1 MFFKIFL
8 FSVFLSNISFGLI
21 RSIEPDKSI
30 LTLTDSLNI
39 NSKYIIT
46 GFDGSHIEGIL
57 TSQDSVKI
65 DVKDKNGKILN
76 VLRNQI
82 NKIQDKNGNI
92 VYQAVEIIVEEGIT
106 SNDGILRGIDSTDE
120 CTIIL
125 NSGNSLKDVRI
136 IGSNDSAFTITKSHF
151 NKTFKISGI
160 NSIEF
165 AKHNFWKGFLYG
177 SLVTI
182 ATTLTLSAILAKSV
196 HGEGELGLA
205 ILFYGGLLISVP
217 VGIITGAISEFFSND
232 ISYKFKTINSS
243 VKSKRLKYIRGKHKY

>member
-1 MFFKIFL
+1 MFFKIL
-8 FSVFLSNISFGLI
+8 LVSVFLSNISFGLLQ
-21 RSIEPDKSI
+21 SNELDNSI
-30 LTLTDSLNI
+30 LTLIDSLTI

-46 GFDGSHIEGIL
+46 GFDGSQIEGIL

-65 DVKDKNGKILN
+65 DVKDKNGKILS

-92 VYQAVEIIVEEGIT
+92 VYQAVEILKEEGIT
-106 SNDGILRGIDSTDE
+106 SIDGIMKSGDSTDE

-136 IGSNDSAFTITKSHF
+136 VDSNDSAFTITKSNF
-151 NKTFKISGI
+151 NKSFLISGI

-165 AKHNFWKGFLYG
+165 EKHNFWKGFLYG

-196 HGEGELGLA
+196 HGESELGLA

-217 VGIITGAISEFFSND
+217 VGVITGAICEFFSYD
-232 ISYKFKTINSS
+232 ISYKFNMINSS
-243 VKSKRLKYIRGKHKY
+243 VKSKRLKYIREKHKY